1 MKHKVLFQ
9 SRNNTCF
16 ICNRGNASRLSIA
29 CKVEVYV
36 QCGIIFPE
44 LVRSCSHHLR
54 DRGYILSPLL
64 GGLRCIRCVY
74 KPPGQ
79 YIQNFME
86 AMRSSILKSRRI
98 GDVRDLTD
106 EETCTLTS
114 LTKEQ
119 FNDMFTQCPR
129 IRGRRAITSR
139 DLLIFLI
146 KMRQGLSDQ
155 FLDTLFE
162 LSSRQHASIII
173 KEVRERLMKEFVPNN
188 IGLQAIT
195 REEYIERHVT
205 GFANR
210 LYNRHPENPVAIYY
224 IDGTYFYCFK
234 SKNFR
239 SMRQTFCRHKSDH
252 LVKSTLV
259 VAPDGYIL
267 DIQGPYFLDGRN
279 NDATTLRHELENDEN
294 LNNWFRPGDIVVVDR
309 GYRDVIDTLEGL
321 GLVCEIPSTPASGQR
336 QLTTEDANETRLI
349 TKTRWIVEARN
360 GNLKSIFKLLNQIQ
374 QIHILPNIGDFFRIG
389 GAIINRYRQTI
400 EMEGADE
407 ELAKD
412 MLERSTIEN
421 EVQARVE
428 RENLLRRDAYRWVA
442 LSVQQVIDFPKLTI
456 EFLKHL
462 TAGVLQIELA
472 PSYIQDTLQRNNE
485 QKFQVEMLYDVD
497 QIPDLGFLRARI
509 WS

>member
-1 MKHKVLFQ
+1 
-9 SRNNTCF
+9 
-16 ICNRGNASRLSIA
+16 
-29 CKVEVYV
+29 
-36 QCGIIFPE
+36 
-44 LVRSCSHHLR
+44 
-54 DRGYILSPLL
+54 
-64 GGLRCIRCVY
+64 
-74 KPPGQ
+74 
-79 YIQNFME
+79 
-86 AMRSSILKSRRI
+86 
-98 GDVRDLTD
+98 
-106 EETCTLTS
+106 
-114 LTKEQ
+114 
-119 FNDMFTQCPR
+119 
-129 IRGRRAITSR
+129 
-139 DLLIFLI
+139 
-146 KMRQGLSDQ
+146 
-155 FLDTLFE
+155 
-162 LSSRQHASIII
+162 
-173 KEVRERLMKEFVPNN
+173 
-188 IGLQAIT
+188 
-195 REEYIERHVT
+195 
-205 GFANR
+205 
-210 LYNRHPENPVAIYY
+210 
-224 IDGTYFYCFK
+224 
-234 SKNFR
+234 
-239 SMRQTFCRHKSDH
+239 MRQTFCRHKSDH

-389 GAIINRYRQTI
+389 GAIINR
-400 EMEGADE
+400 
-407 ELAKD
+407 
-412 MLERSTIEN
+412 
-421 EVQARVE
+421 
-428 RENLLRRDAYRWVA
+428 WVA